1 MRWSRLVRRGRKV
14 PKKGRARP
22 RIQLL
27 KRAERSD
34 QALSLADEVDEER
47 KGPALVVGL
56 GNPGIEYQFTPHNAG
71 FLAIDRLAEQ
81 RGVAVA
87 NRRCRALTAT
97 TRIAGREVVLAKPET
112 YMNLSGISVQAL
124 VNEFDADATRD
135 LIVIY
140 DEIALPLGAIRIR
153 ERGSSG
159 GHNGVKSVSGALG
172 TEEWLRIRIGV
183 APPGDE
189 AAESARR
196 GRKDYVLTPFR
207 KQQLVILDEVLD
219 RTARAVEMVLVK
231 GAGPAMNEFN
241 RRETG
246 DDEGKI
252 GD

>member
-1 MRWSRLVRRGRKV
+1 V
-14 PKKGRARP
+14 
-22 RIQLL
+22 
-27 KRAERSD
+27 
-34 QALSLADEVDEER
+34 
-47 KGPALVVGL
+47 ALVVGL

-71 FLAIDRLAEQ
+71 FLAIDRLAQ
-81 RGVAVA
+81 QSGVAVT

-97 TRIAGREVVLAKPET
+97 ARIAGREVVLAKPET

-124 VNEFDADATRD
+124 VKEFDADASRD

-140 DEIALPLGAIRIR
+140 DEIALRLGSLRIR

-159 GHNGVKSVSGALG
+159 GHNGVSSISGALG
-172 TEEWLRIRIGV
+172 SEEWLRIRIGV

-196 GRKDYVLTPFR
+196 GRKDYVLTPMR
-207 KQQLVILDEVLD
+207 KAQLAILDEVLD
-219 RTARAVEMVLVK
+219 RTARAVEMILAQ

-246 DDEGKI
+246 DE
-252 GD
+252 

>member
-1 MRWSRLVRRGRKV
+1 MT
-14 PKKGRARP
+14 
-22 RIQLL
+22 
-27 KRAERSD
+27 
-34 QALSLADEVDEER
+34 ADEDAVVREQ

-81 RGVAVA
+81 GGVAVA

-97 TRIAGREVVLAKPET
+97 TRIAGRQVVLAKPET

-124 VNEFDADATRD
+124 VKEFDTRD

-140 DEIALPLGAIRIR
+140 DEIALPLGSLRIR

-159 GHNGVKSVSGALG
+159 GHNGVRSVSGALG
-172 TEEWLRIRIGV
+172 SEDWLRIRIGV

-189 AAESARR
+189 AAERARR
-196 GRKDYVLTPFR
+196 GRKDYVLTPMR
-207 KQQLVILDEVLD
+207 KAQLTILDEVLD
-219 RTARAVEMVLVK
+219 RTAQAVEMVLAK

-241 RRETG
+241 RREPG
-246 DDEGKI
+246 DE
-252 GD
+252 

>member
-1 MRWSRLVRRGRKV
+1 
-14 PKKGRARP
+14 
-22 RIQLL
+22 
-27 KRAERSD
+27 
-34 QALSLADEVDEER
+34 
-47 KGPALVVGL
+47 L

-71 FLAIDRLAEQ
+71 FLAIDRLAQ
-81 RGVAVA
+81 QSGVAVT

-97 TRIAGREVVLAKPET
+97 ARIAGREVVLAKPET

-124 VNEFDADATRD
+124 VNEFEADASRD

-140 DEIALPLGAIRIR
+140 DEVALSLGSLRIR

-159 GHNGVKSVSGALG
+159 GHNGVRSISGALG
-172 TEEWLRIRIGV
+172 SEEWLRIRIGV

-196 GRKDYVLTPFR
+196 GRKDYVLTPMR
-207 KQQLVILDEVLD
+207 KAQLAILDEVMD
-219 RTARAVEMVLVK
+219 RAARAVELILAQ

-246 DDEGKI
+246 DE
-252 GD
+252 

>member
-1 MRWSRLVRRGRKV
+1 LTANEGEPDLEKDRE
-14 PKKGRARP
+14 
-22 RIQLL
+22 Q
-27 KRAERSD
+27 
-34 QALSLADEVDEER
+34 

-56 GNPGIEYQFTPHNAG
+56 GNPGIEYQFTPHNVG

-81 RGVAVA
+81 GGLGVT

-124 VNEFDADATRD
+124 VKEFDTRD

-140 DEIALPLGAIRIR
+140 DEIALPLGSLRIR

-172 TEEWLRIRIGV
+172 SEEWLRIRIGV

-189 AAESARR
+189 AAERARR
-196 GRKDYVLTPFR
+196 GRKDYVLTPMR
-207 KQQLVILDEVLD
+207 KAQLTILDQVLD
-219 RTARAVEMVLVK
+219 RTAQAVEMVLAK

-241 RRETG
+241 RREPG
-246 DDEGKI
+246 DE
-252 GD
+252 